1 MYLPP
6 TLDELLAWSK
16 LFRCAR
22 TYANHV
28 GYLRTGC
35 MVCKAPVEVCSLV
48 LFQTVPCSDFLS
60 VVAIQVFA
68 DPALK
73 RGKGAIAKANLFAA
87 RAKQFI
93 GMQMVERMA
102 KLAGD
107 NPDCVLYAKLWVL
120 TYAFLLRL
128 PSEAL
133 PTKSGPCE
141 GQSSLE
147 LRGNELVLRLK
158 RRCGQTVYACVS
170 DVLECLSLQE
180 KQAGR

>member
-1 MYLPP
+1 M
-6 TLDELLAWSK
+6 S
-16 LFRCAR
+16 F
-22 TYANHV
+22 V
-28 GYLRTGC
+28 
-35 MVCKAPVEVCSLV
+35 
-48 LFQTVPCSDFLS
+48 S

-73 RGKGAIAKANLFAA
+73 RAKGAIAKANLFAA
-87 RAKQFI
+87 RTKQFI

-141 GQSSLE
+141 GQSSLV

-158 RRCGQTVYACVS
+158 RRCGQTVYAYVF
-170 DVLECLSLQE
+170 DVLECMSLQE

>member
-1 MYLPP
+1 MCSNVRKLRWVLANRLHGVQSSSRGVQSCFCFKQCHAASFLP
-6 TLDELLAWSK
+6 
-16 LFRCAR
+16 
-22 TYANHV
+22 
-28 GYLRTGC
+28 
-35 MVCKAPVEVCSLV
+35 
-48 LFQTVPCSDFLS
+48 

-73 RGKGAIAKANLFAA
+73 RAKGAIAKANLFAA

-141 GQSSLE
+141 GQSSLV

-158 RRCGQTVYACVS
+158 RRCGQTVCARVFA
-170 DVLECLSLQE
+170 VLQRMSLQE